1 MKYQCNRC
9 KYTLNSSQKL
19 TFCPKCGSSD
29 LKKKASF
36 VMKGLIIIIVIA
48 VISALIDDPSQRPI
62 KKEPPPQV
70 QETPETENVD
80 PQYKQ
85 FCKDYV
91 SPWDGSVRP
100 IVKEI
105 KNRLH
110 DPSSYE
116 HIITHVRGSSKFPA
130 WYMIITEFR
139 CKNAFGQKVKNTAV
153 HYINTNNGEVRTT
166 QPL

>member
-29 LKKKASF
+29 MIKKASF
-36 VMKGLIIIIVIA
+36 VKQGLIIIIIIA
-48 VISALIDDPSQRPI
+48 AISALIDDPAQRQE
-62 KKEPPPQV
+62 KEPPKEQPAPE
-70 QETPETENVD
+70 QEKVD

-100 IVKEI
+100 IVKII
-105 KNRLH
+105 KNQLN

-116 HIITHVRGSSKFPA
+116 HIITHVRGSSKFPE
-130 WYMIITEFR
+130 WYMIITEYR

>member
-1 MKYQCNRC
+1 MKYQCQSC
-9 KYTLNSSQKL
+9 KYTFNSNAKSN
-19 TFCPKCGSSD
+19 FCPKCGSSN

-36 VMKGLIIIIVIA
+36 VIKGLIIIIVIA

-80 PQYKQ
+80 HQYKQ

-105 KNRLH
+105 KKEML

-116 HIITHVRGSSKFPA
+116 HINTHIRGSSKYPY
-130 WYMIITEFR
+130 WYMITTEFK
-139 CKNAFGQKVKNTAV
+139 CKNAFGQMVKNSAI
-153 HYINTNNGEVRTT
+153 HYINITNGEIKKTH
-166 QPL
+166 P